1 MRENDTK
8 SYFKEYLS
16 FTGTVARGYGV
27 NMEVNI
33 TARNLAV
40 SDRFREY
47 VSDRTHKVEQLGH
60 KVQALDIKVT
70 RHDHSRNS
78 GPEDQV
84 ELTVIE
90 PGHVIRAEAHAGDK
104 FAAFDIALGKLSERL
119 RRAADRR
126 KSHNG
131 HHGSIGTSELSAH
144 DFAELDIRPADSDVL
159 LGKTHPPA
167 EPEAP
172 DFGESPV
179 VIRRK
184 SFEATPMTVDDA
196 LYHMELIG
204 HDFYLFHDSETG
216 KPSVVYRRK
225 GWNYGVITL
234 A

>member
-1 MRENDTK
+1 
-8 SYFKEYLS
+8 
-16 FTGTVARGYGV
+16 
-27 NMEVNI
+27 MEVNI
-33 TARNLAV
+33 TARNLTV

-47 VSDRTHKVEQLGH
+47 VADRTHKVEQLAH
-60 KVQALDIKVT
+60 KVQSLEIKVT

-84 ELTVIE
+84 ELTVFE

-104 FAAFDIALGKLSERL
+104 FAAFDIAFGKLSERL

-126 KSHNG
+126 KVHHG
-131 HHGSIGTSELSAH
+131 HHGSIGTSELTAH

-159 LGKTHPPA
+159 LGKVA
-167 EPEAP
+167 SSLDSSEAVTEGSGP
-172 DFGESPV
+172 DLGESPV

-184 SFEATPMTVDDA
+184 EFEATPMTVDDA

-234 A
+234 S

>member
-1 MRENDTK
+1 
-8 SYFKEYLS
+8 
-16 FTGTVARGYGV
+16 
-27 NMEVNI
+27 MEVNI
-33 TARNLAV
+33 TARNLTV

-47 VSDRTHKVEQLGH
+47 VADRTHKVEQLAH
-60 KVQALDIKVT
+60 KVQALEIKVT

-84 ELTVIE
+84 ELTVFE

-104 FAAFDIALGKLSERL
+104 FAAFDIAFGKLSERL

-126 KSHNG
+126 KH

-159 LGKTHPPA
+159 LGKKAPPQA
-167 EPEAP
+167 EATP
-172 DFGESPV
+172 DLGESPV

-184 SFEATPMTVDDA
+184 EFETQPMTVDDA

-204 HDFYLFHDSETG
+204 HDFYLFHDSDTD

-234 A
+234 K